1 MNKALTTILSSLAI
15 VTCISSSFITGYAIS
30 PESGYTM
37 NNEGIVYSLEN
48 DISDDDDVPDVGTIR
63 IESYFLQTAMNKNP
77 SAQFAVEI
85 HTYVSEDGF
94 KEEKAQFKAEHFID
108 GQSYAEIM
116 EDLIYSGNYP
126 PNALNVEQKQ
136 KVQQIVKETSAY
148 IKTLIE
154 EQTKYEAE
162 WLKEN
167 GIQII
172 DSNGMVLYALVSR
185 EQLLNFPI
193 STTTGYK
200 VFLTQLENVTVSQN
214 IEQEKFT
221 FLIGD
226 VTGENSVDILD
237 VIALNK
243 AVLGKETLTEAQLQ
257 AVDFNQNGKPDA
269 DEALTL
275 LKYIVGLIE
284 DFTA

>member
-1 MNKALTTILSSLAI
+1 
-15 VTCISSSFITGYAIS
+15 
-30 PESGYTM
+30 
-37 NNEGIVYSLEN
+37 
-48 DISDDDDVPDVGTIR
+48 
-63 IESYFLQTAMNKNP
+63 MNKNP

-94 KEEKAQFKAEHFID
+94 KEEEAQFKAEHFID

-154 EQTKYEAE
+154 EQNKYEAE

-275 LKYIVGLIE
+275 LKYIVGLISE
-284 DFTA
+284 L

>member
-15 VTCISSSFITGYAIS
+15 ITCIGSSFITGYAIN

-48 DISDDDDVPDVGTIR
+48 DISDDDDVPDAGTIR

-85 HTYVSEDGF
+85 HAYVSEDGF
-94 KEEKAQFKAEHFID
+94 KEEEAQFKAEHFID

-154 EQTKYEAE
+154 EQTEYEAE

-200 VFLTQLENVTVSQN
+200 VFCYGSKSNN
-214 IEQEKFT
+214 
-221 FLIGD
+221 
-226 VTGENSVDILD
+226 
-237 VIALNK
+237 
-243 AVLGKETLTEAQLQ
+243 
-257 AVDFNQNGKPDA
+257 
-269 DEALTL
+269 
-275 LKYIVGLIE
+275 
-284 DFTA
+284 